1 MKKIKILSLIIAG
14 ALIVIFSCTKEN
26 SESVVKN
33 ETNDCPSCKAGIELA
48 NKINKFKERLAYA
61 KENVYKDGD
70 EMTKGEAIEN
80 MEMLFNATYG
90 FPAESYIQIKRDTV
104 ELTLPVNS
112 QGYIQTTDVATTYDN
127 MHTQVKT
134 IYDNINFSDKH
145 LVSLSIKENEGNQIQ
160 VISTTGEKGTDPS
173 VLFTHCWVYGE
184 DEGYCF
190 EPDPY
195 QYIKDGGDAIAEEI
209 FAHRPIPMYCPEG
222 YHGITIP
229 DFTATY
235 SGADGTSDGYIFY
248 LQKPSEIQFTDEERR
263 LEAAEMNSW
272 YDKEYEFLFTVLP
285 DIENKPGNWIMTSI
299 VIDAFEHFN
308 LIDQIHWINH
318 DNLVEYGLFYC
329 VPDDEIDPPVDL

>member
-1 MKKIKILSLIIAG
+1 MKKMKILSLIIAG
-14 ALIVIFSCTKEN
+14 ALIIMFSCTKEN
-26 SESVVKN
+26 NESVIKN

-48 NKINKFKERLAYA
+48 NRINKFKERLAYA

-70 EMTKGEAIEN
+70 EMTKEEAIEN
-80 MEMLFNATYG
+80 MEMLFNASYG
-90 FPAESYIQIKRDTV
+90 FPAESYIQLKRDTV

-134 IYDNINFSDKH
+134 VYDNIIFNDKH

-173 VLFTHCWVYGE
+173 NFTHCWIYGE

-195 QYIKDGGDAIAEEI
+195 QYEKDGGDAIAEKI
-209 FAHRPIPMYCPEG
+209 FANRPIPMYCPEG
-222 YHGITIP
+222 YHGITIQ
-229 DFTATY
+229 DYAHTFTGEGGTFG
-235 SGADGTSDGYIFY
+235 SGYMFY
-248 LQKPSEIQFTDEERR
+248 LQKASGIQFTDEERR
-263 LEAAEMNSW
+263 LEAEEMNSW

-285 DIENKPGNWIMTSI
+285 ESLNKPENWIMTSI
-299 VIDAFEHFN
+299 KIDAYEHFSQN
-308 LIDQIHWINH
+308 PNIHWINH
-318 DNLVEYGLFYC
+318 PNDVEYGLFYC
-329 VPDDEIDPPVDL
+329 VPDNEIDPPVDL